1 VCRLAAA
8 VTLLGTLAGGCGC
21 LSQQQADA
29 VRQEIV
35 SRNRA
40 RIEPAIRAA
49 LKERGA
55 ILLPIEART
64 VRLPA
69 PCSLL
74 DADADANSQ
83 TEYAAH
89 DPGLKCQE
97 GNGWSNAP
105 PDGHVIHLK
114 DDQGKG
120 WLAIT
125 VTWEHLRYARL
136 ARRGSRLFFLRPAIR
151 RRKVG
156 DRTECECDGM
166 PRVMIAENSAF
177 LIEDVPGASLEFVDV
192 PMVEEYVE
200 WRCNVRLM

>member
-1 VCRLAAA
+1 VATVA
-8 VTLLGTLAGGCGC
+8 LLGTLAGGCGC

-29 VRQEIV
+29 VRREIV
-35 SRNRA
+35 AGNRA
-40 RIEPAIRAA
+40 RVEPAIRAA

-55 ILLPIEART
+55 VLLPVEART

-74 DADADANSQ
+74 DANADANSW

-97 GNGWSNAP
+97 TNGWSNAP
-105 PDGHVIHLK
+105 SDGEVIHLK

-120 WLAIT
+120 WLAVT
-125 VTWEHLRYARL
+125 VSGEHLGYARL
-136 ARRGSRLFFLRPAIR
+136 ARRGSRLFFLRPAIT

-156 DRTECECDGM
+156 DRTECACDGM
-166 PRVMIAENSAF
+166 PRVMIAENNAF

-200 WRCNVRLM
+200 WRCRVRLM